1 MTFQGSRAGNMLYN
15 YRRLSYE
22 DKRRKTAFHSRVPLS
37 DGRFAESGVKAQGFK
52 DVAEAAIE
60 TDLKYEGIA
69 TCFDVYGHSLLP
81 PNRNRP
87 EIRRDCDNTCPFR
100 RLRPS
105 TLNRNRPE
113 IRRDCDI
120 SFASYK

>member
-1 MTFQGSRAGNMLYN
+1 MLYN

-69 TCFDVYGHSLLP
+69 TISAICLVVSVPSKGMFFQSYCSGFVLIGVNPSGRSLAPLLLLVL
-81 PNRNRP
+81 
-87 EIRRDCDNTCPFR
+87 IAYL
-100 RLRPS
+100 LR
-105 TLNRNRPE
+105 
-113 IRRDCDI
+113 
-120 SFASYK
+120 AG

>member
-1 MTFQGSRAGNMLYN
+1 MAFQGSRAGNMLYN

-69 TCFDVYGHSLLP
+69 T
-81 PNRNRP
+81 
-87 EIRRDCDNTCPFR
+87 
-100 RLRPS
+100 
-105 TLNRNRPE
+105 
-113 IRRDCDI
+113 
-120 SFASYK
+120 

>member
-69 TCFDVYGHSLLP
+69 TLLVLLHTQKLLC
-81 PNRNRP
+81 RI
-87 EIRRDCDNTCPFR
+87 ETDLKYEGIATGQ
-100 RLRPS
+100 
-105 TLNRNRPE
+105 
-113 IRRDCDI
+113 
-120 SFASYK
+120 